1 MSEELHNNND
11 RKDLWDEGEGRR
23 LWGGGGKLVQACEQP
38 RREGHTLQ
46 MSGELVGI

>member
-1 MSEELHNNND
+1 MKNFTIIMTE
-11 RKDLWDEGEGRR
+11 KTCGMKGKAEGCGGR
-23 LWGGGGKLVQACEQP
+23 LVQACEQP